1 MPTLYV
7 SARDFARV
15 IVSVSLATCTLL
27 AHAAP
32 ASLALF
38 GTQLKGASRTELRQ
52 TLTKAGLRPQRVDS
66 SYFCDEYGVNGKLKG
81 ASILTVCYT
90 EGDNRFASA
99 QYTFPGF
106 MNMQLVQRVIETVK
120 SKYGPP
126 ASMSGDIGLGPVSAR
141 WPMAQGMEIRVSRG
155 WPDTT
160 TYLDLVDEANL
171 DKMHAQMQADKK
183 AAIHQQAEKDSNAF

>member
-1 MPTLYV
+1 MTSHSL
-7 SARDFARV
+7 SALRFTQI
-15 IVSVSLATCTLL
+15 IVSVSLAACTAI

-38 GTQLKGASRTELRQ
+38 GTPLKGASRTELRQ
-52 TLTKAGLRPQRVDS
+52 TLIKAGLSPRRVDS
-66 SYFCDEYGVNGKLKG
+66 SYFCDEYAVNGKLKG
-81 ASILTVCYT
+81 ASQLTLCYT

-99 QYTFPGF
+99 EYTFPGF
-106 MNMQLVQRVIETVK
+106 MDMQLVQRVIDTVK

-126 ASMSGDIGLGPVSAR
+126 ASLSGHIGLGPVSAR
-141 WPMAQGMEIRVSRG
+141 WPMAQGMEIRVSRS

-160 TYLDLVDEANL
+160 TYLDLVDEANNSKL
-171 DKMHAQMQADKK
+171 HAQMQADKE